1 MSIGSIRSESETEFE
16 LLDRNRGSD
25 GETERDGEGGRG
37 DEVSERVWKKEDES
51 FLLLLL
57 PFIFKIGRAH
67 V

>member
-37 DEVSERVWKKEDES
+37 DEVSERVWKKEDVRMS
-51 FLLLLL
+51 
-57 PFIFKIGRAH
+57 K
-67 V
+67 